1 MPEQPERP
9 DLGLDL
15 LRCKWRVDEAT
26 SPGTPAARLAGVH
39 RENMEILA
47 AIITAGRSW
56 PGHRLVGE
64 RAAHTAALI
73 AVEAPDLAFQDRVL
87 PLLNESVRAGDADG
101 KDLALLTDRNFVR
114 HRRPQMFGTQY
125 LPGQDGLTL
134 YPCIAPGDLD
144 WRRQALGLEPHA
156 EYDARIRGGHTLLA
170 SPGPEPHSEVESGAS

>member
-26 SPGTPAARLAGVH
+26 SPGTPAARLAGVR
-39 RENMEILA
+39 RENTEILA
-47 AIITAGRSW
+47 VIITAGRGW

-64 RAAHTAALI
+64 RAAHAAALI
-73 AVEAPDLAFQDRVL
+73 AVETPDLAFQDRVL
-87 PLLNESVRAGDADG
+87 PLLNEAVRAGDADA

-125 LPGQDGLTL
+125 LPGQHGLTL
-134 YPCIAPGDLD
+134 YPCIAPGELD

-170 SPGPEPHSEVESGAS
+170 PPEPGLRTALEPGAL